1 MSYKLTVTY
10 KPTVVI
16 DFDGVIHSYTSGWQ
30 GADKCPDPLVEGID
44 EVIKDLRKDY
54 KVVIVSSRAETV
66 EGRLAIRDYLKKYNI
81 EVDGIGCEKPPAIVY
96 IDDRAICFN
105 GDTTNLAEQVRNF
118 KPWTKK

>member
-1 MSYKLTVTY
+1 MSYKLIITY
-10 KPTVVI
+10 KPTI
-16 DFDGVIHSYTSGWQ
+16 AMDFDGVIHSYTSGWQ

>member
-1 MSYKLTVTY
+1 MSYKLTITY
-10 KPTVVI
+10 KPTVVM
-16 DFDGVIHSYTSGWQ
+16 DFDGVIHSYISGWQ

-105 GDTTNLAEQVRNF
+105 GDTANLAEQVRNF